1 MALPFVMMGMAQ
13 SFIREIGGKMHDSRK
28 RQKFASGAVRDAA
41 EGKPR
46 PDLIS
51 PYANLRIGEWL
62 REGAEKYSER
72 NWEAGMPIS
81 RCVAS
86 LCRHLEAF
94 KMGRTDED
102 HLAAIV
108 VNAQFIMHY
117 EAMIERGV
125 LPASLDDMPKYEQL
139 NKKGVNR

>member
-62 REGAEKYSER
+62 REGAEKYAER

-86 LCRHLEAF
+86 RCADTWRRS

-102 HLAAIV
+102 HLCGHRSQRAVYHA
-108 VNAQFIMHY
+108 
-117 EAMIERGV
+117 
-125 LPASLDDMPKYEQL
+125 L
-139 NKKGVNR
+139 

>member
-1 MALPFVMMGMAQ
+1 
-13 SFIREIGGKMHDSRK
+13 
-28 RQKFASGAVRDAA
+28 
-41 EGKPR
+41 
-46 PDLIS
+46 
-51 PYANLRIGEWL
+51 LRIGEWL
-62 REGAEKYSER
+62 RKGAKKYAER

-102 HLAAIV
+102 HLAAIA

-125 LPASLDDMPKYEQL
+125 LPPSLDDMPKYEQL